1 MRISQI
7 HKTFLLYFIA
17 VAMIFPTFAAAQSG
31 TSGLKVV
38 CIDAGHGGTDPGAIN
53 KYKGKRYNEKDFTLD
68 IAKALEKKI
77 KEAYPDVK
85 VVMTRTKDVYV
96 SLKRRGDIANNAKAD
111 LFISIHI
118 NAIGGKKDVS
128 GFSVHCLGESRDPSR
143 DNFKEN
149 MEVCR
154 RENAAFS
161 AEEVGEALNIDPNDP
176 SSTMIFTLAQN
187 VHLEQSLDFGERVQR
202 EMKKGPV
209 KKDRGIWQQ
218 SLYVLKVT
226 SMPAV
231 LIECGYI
238 TNAND
243 MATLTTDTGRK
254 EIAGCLFKAFKSYK
268 TSFDQN
274 VFSSSSS
281 EAPSFVEEE
290 APAQEGGQSQAQ
302 VLYGTQ
308 ILAGSKLLPWNDSA
322 FKGYKVIAVKVGNL
336 YKYIAGTD
344 SDPKKAREIF
354 KRIKKT
360 FPQAFFVKTDGE
372 TVEIAK

>member
-1 MRISQI
+1 
-7 HKTFLLYFIA
+7 
-17 VAMIFPTFAAAQSG
+17 MIFSSDAAAQSG

-38 CIDAGHGGTDPGAIN
+38 CIDAGHGGTDPGATR

-77 KEAYPDVK
+77 KDAYPDVK

-96 SLKRRGDIANNAKAD
+96 SLKGRGDIANNAKAD

-118 NAIGGKKDVS
+118 NAIGGKKDAS

-161 AEEVGEALNIDPNDP
+161 AEEVGEALNIDPDDP

-187 VHLEQSLDFGERVQR
+187 VHLEQSLDFGERVQK
-202 EMKKGPV
+202 EMKKGPI

-218 SLYVLKVT
+218 SLFVLKVT

-238 TNAND
+238 TNEKD
-243 MATLTTDTGRK
+243 MATLTTEAGRK
-254 EIAGCLFKAFKSYK
+254 EIAGCLFRAFKSYK

-274 VFSSSSS
+274 MISSPISISESDEPVSS
-281 EAPSFVEEE
+281 EPQAVEE
-290 APAQEGGQSQAQ
+290 PQ

-308 ILAGSKLLPWNDSA
+308 IMAGSKLLPSNHNA
-322 FKGYKVIAVKVGNL
+322 FQGYKVMTVKVGNL
-336 YKYIAGTD
+336 YKYIAGVD
-344 SDPKKAREIF
+344 GDLQKAKETF

-360 FPQAFFVKTDGE
+360 FPQAFLVKTDGE
-372 TVEIAK
+372 SVEIVK